1 MVRKSRI
8 ICVGN
13 RLVVEDSLGP
23 AVFDWLQSLD
33 LPPRIDVIDGGL
45 LGLDLLP
52 FFENAA
58 RVVIVD
64 AVCGFGEEG
73 EVVVLGDGVFRSAAE
88 KHYDHA
94 GGLGY
99 LIRVLPHVLD
109 PVPETSLV
117 GVELPHNEVSINE
130 AAAAALSLCLGDKH
144 TGKRESVRPVEA
156 L

>member
-1 MVRKSRI
+1 VKKSRI

-13 RLVVEDSLGP
+13 RLVAEDSLGP
-23 AVFDWLQSLD
+23 TVFDHLKTLH
-33 LPPRIDVIDGGL
+33 LPPQIDVIDGGL

-52 FFENAA
+52 FFENAG

-64 AVCGFGEEG
+64 SVCGFGDAG
-73 EVVVLGDGVFRSAAE
+73 EVVVLEDSLFRSAAE
-88 KHYDHA
+88 TKYDHA

-109 PVPETSLV
+109 CLPEIYLV
-117 GVELPHNEVSINE
+117 GVETPHNTMSISK
-130 AAAAALSLCLGDKH
+130 AGAVALSLCVGDEKH
-144 TGKRESVRPVEA
+144 EMREPSRPVEA